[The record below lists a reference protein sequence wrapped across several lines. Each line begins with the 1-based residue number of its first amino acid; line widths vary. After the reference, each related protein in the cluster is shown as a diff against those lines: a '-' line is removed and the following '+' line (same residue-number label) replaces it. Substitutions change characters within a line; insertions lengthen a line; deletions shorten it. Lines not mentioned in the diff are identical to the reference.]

1 MTWLL
6 LPKGI
11 ETTLRLLLLAGC
23 VAIGI
28 WLICEIIDIIDKIA
42 AKILNRIKLWAQG
55 TFAAQF
61 RWELISV
68 VTIGVAFL
76 LIKNNLKTTLILLS
90 VMLGV
95 SIGVAIEI
103 WLIFT
108 IFKVIAW
115 ILIESMVWTRFWV
128 RANFDDDLRSV
139 ADHRFD
145 WVFSGLLGFCLSPL
159 WPPLLPVSY
168 LLKIAATPK
177 FKMTR
182 QLSGDFNLP
191 ADRLETLATHWDRQT
206 RQNVAGNPN
215 TPASILINLLPE
227 FPRSVAENPA
237 FALLR
242 FADLNLMESIP
253 ESDLIKILTGRRV
266 PALLIEESIRRRTPK
281 LTAALLK
288 CPDLSA
294 ETIEQILDAIDE
306 FLVADVLFK
315 HRHCNHRIRLIIAT
329 SPDLQNLKYALIPH
343 LRRSARSHQL
353 LELIAAT
360 GDREVHVKLLQ
371 AKHCPRTIGLPIL
384 HQSPNKLI
392 HELLRRG
399 RYDDLAEWLRHEI
412 LGYVQLDS
420 RHRVNLRRP
429 LLRSRRIGLS
439 TKLQWVRAHPRSTRR
454 VSEYPRMLLI
464 LMAIAL
470 IKYQPWTEVWRYLW
484 RDRQRFLHIWKITVS
499 PPVGKRSCD
508 SNLGHPSRWES

>member
-1 MTWLL
+1 VVSWQVIPMTFLL

-11 ETTLRLLLLAGC
+11 ESALWLLFVLLF
-23 VAIGI
+23 
-28 WLICEIIDIIDKIA
+28 IA
-42 AKILNRIKLWAQG
+42 V
-55 TFAAQF
+55 F
-61 RWELISV
+61 
-68 VTIGVAFL
+68 
-76 LIKNNLKTTLILLS
+76 
-90 VMLGV
+90 
-95 SIGVAIEI
+95 VAIEI

-145 WVFSGLLGFCLSPL
+145 WLFSGLLGFGLSPL

-177 FKMTR
+177 IKMTR

-206 RQNVAGNPN
+206 RRNVASNPN
-215 TPASILINLLPE
+215 TPANILINLLPE
-227 FPRSVAENPA
+227 FPRSMVENPA
-237 FALLR
+237 FALLQ
-242 FADLNLMESIP
+242 FADLNLMASIP

-266 PALLIEESIRRRTPK
+266 PALLIEESIRRRTPQ

-288 CPDLSA
+288 CHDLSA

-306 FLVADVLFK
+306 FLAADLLFN
-315 HRHCNHRIRLIIAT
+315 HRHFNHRIRLIIAT

-343 LRRSARSHQL
+343 LRRSPRSRQL
-353 LELIAAT
+353 LELIATT
-360 GDREVHVKLLQ
+360 GDREVHIKLLQ

-392 HELLRRG
+392 SELLRRG
-399 RYDDLAEWLRHEI
+399 RYDDLAKWLRYEI
-412 LGYVQLDS
+412 LGYVRSDS
-420 RHRVNLRRP
+420 RHRINLRRS

-439 TKLQWVRAHPRSTRR
+439 TKLQWVKAHPRSARR

-464 LMAIAL
+464 LMAIDL
-470 IKYQPWTEVWRYLW
+470 MKYHPCRTVLSYLW
-484 RDRQRFLHIWKITVS
+484 RDRQRFLYIWKITIRER
-499 PPVGKRSCD
+499 GLFK
-508 SNLGHPSRWES
+508 LTI

>member
-6 LPKGI
+6 LPQGI

-23 VAIGI
+23 MAIGI

-42 AKILNRIKLWAQG
+42 AKILNRIKLWARG

-61 RWELISV
+61 RWEFISV

-76 LIKNNLKTTLILLS
+76 LITNNIKTTLILLS

-128 RANFDDDLRSV
+128 RANFDD
-139 ADHRFD
+139 RFD
-145 WVFSGLLGFCLSPL
+145 WVFSGLLGFGLSPL

-168 LLKIAATPK
+168 LLKLAATPK

-215 TPASILINLLPE
+215 TPAGILINLLPE

-253 ESDLIKILTGRRV
+253 EGDLIKILTGRRV
-266 PALLIEESIRRRTPK
+266 PALLIGESIRRRTPK

-306 FLVADVLFK
+306 FLAADLLFK

-343 LRRSARSHQL
+343 LRRSQRSRQL

-392 HELLRRG
+392 SELLRRG
-399 RYDDLAEWLRHEI
+399 RYDDLAEWLRREI

-420 RHRVNLRRP
+420 RHRVNLRRS
-429 LLRSRRIGLS
+429 LLRSHHIGLS
-439 TKLQWVRAHPRSTRR
+439 TKLQWVKVHPRSARR

-464 LMAIAL
+464 LMAIEL
-470 IKYQPWTEVWRYLW
+470 MKYNPWRTVLSYLW
-484 RDRQRFLHIWKITVS
+484 RDRPRFLHIWRVTF
-499 PPVGKRSCD
+499 
-508 SNLGHPSRWES
+508 NQQLGN